1 MAKKGNSILIVPA
14 VVFVVSLVLSVAIIS
29 EVMPDAVL
37 GDSFGEWIPMIVG
50 SFVAL
55 AISSLSR
62 FIIRRSRRGK

>member
-29 EVMPDAVL
+29 EMMPDAVL
-37 GDSFGEWIPMIVG
+37 GDSFGKWIPVIVG

-55 AISSLSR
+55 AISSLFR